1 MVLDFIK
8 NIFGKRD
15 DENYDIDQQRDFMN
29 YPPGGPGNFPPGPYP
44 NEPLPPP
51 PLPPPVQNQNT
62 FQQNQVPGQ
71 LNPQAYLPNFPQN
84 YGYSNQYTNQVDYNA
99 IQILNTKL
107 DTIATKLD
115 NIIALLNNLLQY
127 FQYYRR

>member
-1 MVLDFIK
+1 MAFDFIK
-8 NIFGKRD
+8 NLFGRKNED
-15 DENYDIDQQRDFMN
+15 YDIDQQGNFMN
-29 YPPGGPGNFPPGPYP
+29 YPPGGPGNFPPGPFS

-51 PLPPPVQNQNT
+51 LPPPIQNQNP
-62 FQQNQVPGQ
+62 FQQNQFPGQ
-71 LNPQAYLPNFPQN
+71 LSPQAYLPNFPQN
-84 YGYSNQYTNQVDYNA
+84 YGYNNQYTSQVDYNI

>member
-1 MVLDFIK
+1 MALDFIK
-8 NIFGKRD
+8 NLFGKKNNED
-15 DENYDIDQQRDFMN
+15 YDINQQGDFMN

-51 PLPPPVQNQNT
+51 LPPVQNQ
-62 FQQNQVPGQ
+62 FPGQ

-84 YGYSNQYTNQVDYNA
+84 YGYNNQYTSQVDYNI

>member
-1 MVLDFIK
+1 MAFDFIK
-8 NIFGKRD
+8 NLFGRKN
-15 DENYDIDQQRDFMN
+15 ENDDIDQQGNFMN
-29 YPPGGPGNFPPGPYP
+29 YPPGEPGNFPPGPFP

-51 PLPPPVQNQNT
+51 LPPPIQNQNP
-62 FQQNQVPGQ
+62 FQQNQFPGQ
-71 LNPQAYLPNFPQN
+71 LSPQAYLPNFQQN
-84 YGYSNQYTNQVDYNA
+84 YGYNNQYTSQVDYNI
-99 IQILNTKL
+99 IQMLNTKL

>member
-1 MVLDFIK
+1 MAFDFIK
-8 NIFGKRD
+8 NLFGRK
-15 DENYDIDQQRDFMN
+15 DEDYDIDQQGNFMN
-29 YPPGGPGNFPPGPYP
+29 YPPGGPGNFPPGPFP

-51 PLPPPVQNQNT
+51 LPPPIQNQNP
-62 FQQNQVPGQ
+62 FQQNQFPGQ
-71 LNPQAYLPNFPQN
+71 LSPQAYLPNFPQN
-84 YGYSNQYTNQVDYNA
+84 YGYSNQYTSQVDYNI

-115 NIIALLNNLLQY
+115 NIIALLNNLVQY

>member
-1 MVLDFIK
+1 MALDFIK
-8 NIFGKRD
+8 NLFGKKNNED
-15 DENYDIDQQRDFMN
+15 YDINQQGEFMN
-29 YPPGGPGNFPPGPYP
+29 YPPGGPGNFPPAPYP

-51 PLPPPVQNQNT
+51 PLPPVQNQNT
-62 FQQNQVPGQ
+62 FQQNQFPGQ

-84 YGYSNQYTNQVDYNA
+84 YGYNNQYQNQMDYNV
-99 IQILNTKL
+99 IQMLNTKL

>member
-1 MVLDFIK
+1 MALDFIK
-8 NIFGKRD
+8 NIFGKKN
-15 DENYDIDQQRDFMN
+15 DEDINMQEDFMN
-29 YPPGGPGNFPPGPYP
+29 YPPAGPGNFPPAPYP

-51 PLPPPVQNQNT
+51 PLPPPVQNQNP
-62 FQQNQVPGQ
+62 FQQNQFPGQ

-84 YGYSNQYTNQVDYNA
+84 YGYNNQNTNQADYNA
-99 IQILNTKL
+99 IQMLNTKL